1 MPAPETD
8 PSTSITP
15 RTQPV
20 VPPIYQTVNF
30 RLDENSYD
38 DIRATGGLNE
48 YWYSRFGN
56 PTVDAA
62 GAEIARLEGAEAGLM
77 TSSGMAAVAVVLLTL
92 LKAGDRLVAA
102 RELYGDTRDLL
113 ERDLRQLGITVDL
126 VGAAD
131 LDSWRQAVGRAPVA
145 VLYAESISNPQLR
158 LLDVPALADL
168 ARGAAAR
175 LVVDNTFATPLLIR
189 PLEHGA
195 DVVIDSVTKFLN
207 GHSDVTAGCISSGPA
222 HIQQFQ
228 RRVITLGGSLD
239 PHAAFLVS
247 RALRT
252 VRLRLDRQMST
263 AARVAQFLKSR
274 PDVEDV
280 IYPGL
285 AAYPQRELAAR
296 LLPAGRAGGMVTFVV
311 QGGNQRGYDMMRR
324 LRVLTEATS
333 LGGVETLVSMPI
345 TSSQFNLSEKE
356 LTEAGI
362 PPGMVR
368 LSIGIEEPEDILSDL
383 AQALDASRRP

>member
-1 MPAPETD
+1 MPAAGTD

-15 RTQPV
+15 RPQPV

-30 RLDENSYD
+30 RLDETSYD
-38 DIRATGGLNE
+38 DIRDTGGLNE
-48 YWYSRFGN
+48 YWYSRFRN

-77 TSSGMAAVAVVLLTL
+77 TSSGMAAIAVVLLTL
-92 LKAGDRLVAA
+92 LKADDRLVAA
-102 RELYGDTRDLL
+102 SELYGDTRDLL

-131 LDSWRQAVGRAPVA
+131 LDGWRQAVGRAPVA

-168 ARGAAAR
+168 ARGAGAR

-222 HIQQFQ
+222 QIQQFQ
-228 RRVITLGGSLD
+228 RRVITLGSSLD
-239 PHAAFLVS
+239 PHAAFLIS

-263 AARVAQFLKSR
+263 AAQVAQFLASR
-274 PDVEDV
+274 PDVADV

-285 AAYPQRELAAR
+285 PAYPQRELAAR

-345 TSSQFNLSEKE
+345 TSSQFNLSEKQ

-383 AQALDASRRP
+383 AQALDASRRQ

>member
-1 MPAPETD
+1 
-8 PSTSITP
+8 
-15 RTQPV
+15 V

-30 RLDENSYD
+30 QLDETSYD
-38 DIRATGGLNE
+38 DIRDTGGLNE
-48 YWYSRFGN
+48 YWYSRFRN

-77 TSSGMAAVAVVLLTL
+77 TSSGMAAIAVVLLTL

-131 LDSWRQAVGRAPVA
+131 LDGWRQAVGRAPVA

-158 LLDVPALADL
+158 LLDVPALTDL
-168 ARGAAAR
+168 ARGAGAR

-228 RRVITLGGSLD
+228 RRVITLGSSLD
-239 PHAAFLVS
+239 PHAAFLIS

-263 AARVAQFLKSR
+263 AAQVAQFLASR
-274 PDVEDV
+274 PDVADV

-285 AAYPQRELAAR
+285 PAYPQRELAAR

-345 TSSQFNLSEKE
+345 TSSQFNLSEKQ

-383 AQALDASRRP
+383 AQALDASRRQ

>member
-1 MPAPETD
+1 MPAPGTD

-30 RLDENSYD
+30 RLDETSYD

-131 LDSWRQAVGRAPVA
+131 LDSWRQAVGRAPIA

-168 ARGAAAR
+168 ARGAGAR

-207 GHSDVTAGCISSGPA
+207 GHSDVTAGCISSGRA

-228 RRVITLGGSLD
+228 RRVITLGGCLD

-274 PDVEDV
+274 PDVADV

-345 TSSQFNLSEKE
+345 TSSQFSLSEKE

-383 AQALDASRRP
+383 AQALDASQRQ

>member
-168 ARGAAAR
+168 ARGAGAR

-207 GHSDVTAGCISSGPA
+207 GHSDVTAGCISSGRA

-285 AAYPQRELAAR
+285 AAYPQRELAAP

>member
-1 MPAPETD
+1 MPAAGTD
-8 PSTSITP
+8 PSTPLNP
-15 RTQPV
+15 RPQPV

-30 RLDENSYD
+30 RLDETSYD
-38 DIRATGGLNE
+38 DIRETGGLNE
-48 YWYSRFGN
+48 YWYSRFRN

-77 TSSGMAAVAVVLLTL
+77 TSSGMAAIAVVLLTL

-113 ERDLRQLGITVDL
+113 ERDLQQLGITVDL

-131 LDSWRQAVGRAPVA
+131 LDGWRQAVGRAPVA

-158 LLDVPALADL
+158 LLDVPVLADL
-168 ARGAAAR
+168 AREAGAR
-175 LVVDNTFATPLLIR
+175 LVVDNTFATPLLFR

-207 GHSDVTAGCISSGPA
+207 GHSDVTAGCISSAPA

-239 PHAAFLVS
+239 PHAAFLIS

-263 AARVAQFLKSR
+263 AARVAQFLASR
-274 PDVEDV
+274 PDVADV

-311 QGGNQRGYDMMRR
+311 EGGDQRGYDMMRR

-356 LTEAGI
+356 LSEAGI

-368 LSIGIEEPEDILSDL
+368 LSIGVEEPEDILSDL
-383 AQALDASRRP
+383 AQALDASRRQ

>member
-1 MPAPETD
+1 MPAAGTD

-15 RTQPV
+15 RPQPV

-30 RLDENSYD
+30 RLDETSYD
-38 DIRATGGLNE
+38 DIRDTGGLNE
-48 YWYSRFGN
+48 YWYSRFRN

-77 TSSGMAAVAVVLLTL
+77 TSSGMAAIAVVLLTL
-92 LKAGDRLVAA
+92 LKADDRLVAA
-102 RELYGDTRDLL
+102 SELYGDTRDLL

-131 LDSWRQAVGRAPVA
+131 LDGWRQAVGRAPVA

-158 LLDVPALADL
+158 LLDVPALADI
-168 ARGAAAR
+168 ARGAGAR

-222 HIQQFQ
+222 QIQQFQ
-228 RRVITLGGSLD
+228 RRVITLGSSLD
-239 PHAAFLVS
+239 PHAAFLIS

-263 AARVAQFLKSR
+263 AAQVAQFLASR
-274 PDVEDV
+274 PDVADV

-285 AAYPQRELAAR
+285 PAYPQRELAAR

-345 TSSQFNLSEKE
+345 TSSQFNLSEKQ

-383 AQALDASRRP
+383 AQALDASRRQ

>member
-1 MPAPETD
+1 
-8 PSTSITP
+8 
-15 RTQPV
+15 V

-131 LDSWRQAVGRAPVA
+131 LDSWRQTVGRAPVA

-168 ARGAAAR
+168 ARGAGAR

-207 GHSDVTAGCISSGPA
+207 GHSDVTAGCISSGRA

-368 LSIGIEEPEDILSDL
+368 LSIGIEEPEGILSDL

>member
-1 MPAPETD
+1 
-8 PSTSITP
+8 
-15 RTQPV
+15 V

-131 LDSWRQAVGRAPVA
+131 LDSWRQTVGRAPVA

-168 ARGAAAR
+168 ARGAGAR

-207 GHSDVTAGCISSGPA
+207 GHSDVTAGCISSGRA

-285 AAYPQRELAAR
+285 TAYPQRELAAR

-368 LSIGIEEPEDILSDL
+368 LSIGIEEPGDILSDL

>member
-1 MPAPETD
+1 MPAAGAD

-15 RTQPV
+15 RPQPV

-30 RLDENSYD
+30 RLDETSYD

-92 LKAGDRLVAA
+92 LKAGDRVVAA

-113 ERDLRQLGITVDL
+113 ERDLRQLGVMVDL

-131 LDSWRQAVGRAPVA
+131 LDGWHKAVGRAPVA

-168 ARGAAAR
+168 ARGAGAR

-195 DVVIDSVTKFLN
+195 HVVIDSVTKFLN
-207 GHSDVTAGCISSGPA
+207 GHSDVTAGCISSRRA

-228 RRVITLGGSLD
+228 RRVITLGGNLD

-263 AARVAQFLKSR
+263 AARVAQFLASR

-285 AAYPQRELAAR
+285 PAYPQRELVAR

-356 LTEAGI
+356 LSEAGI

-383 AQALDASRRP
+383 AQALDASRRQ

>member
-1 MPAPETD
+1 MPAAGTD
-8 PSTSITP
+8 PSTSFDP
-15 RTQPV
+15 RPQPV

-30 RLDENSYD
+30 RLDETSYD

-48 YWYSRFGN
+48 YWYSRFRN

-62 GAEIARLEGAEAGLM
+62 AAQIARLEGAEAGLM
-77 TSSGMAAVAVVLLTL
+77 TSSGMAAIAVVLLTF
-92 LKAGDRLVAA
+92 LKAGDRVVAA

-131 LDSWRQAVGRAPVA
+131 LDGWRQAVGRAPVA

-158 LLDVPALADL
+158 LLDVPVLADL
-168 ARGAAAR
+168 AREAGAR

-239 PHAAFLVS
+239 PHAAFLIS

-263 AARVAQFLKSR
+263 AARVAQFLASR
-274 PDVEDV
+274 PDVADV

-296 LLPAGRAGGMVTFVV
+296 LLPAGHAGGMVTFVV
-311 QGGNQRGYDMMRR
+311 EGGDQRGYDMMRR

-383 AQALDASRRP
+383 AQALDASRQQ

>member
-1 MPAPETD
+1 MPAPGVH
-8 PSTSITP
+8 PSTSATP

-20 VPPIYQTVNF
+20 VAPIYQSVTF
-30 RLDENSYD
+30 RLDEVSYD

-48 YWYSRFGN
+48 YWYSRFRN

-62 GAEIARLEGAEAGLM
+62 GTDIARLEGAETALM
-77 TSSGMAAVAVVLLTL
+77 TSSGMAAIAVVLLTL
-92 LKAGDRLVAA
+92 LSAGDRLVAA
-102 RELYGDTRDLL
+102 RELYGDTRELL
-113 ERDLRQLGITVDL
+113 ERDLRQLGVTVEL

-131 LDSWRQAVGRAPVA
+131 LDGWHRAVERGPAA
-145 VLYAESISNPQLR
+145 MLYAETVSNPQLR
-158 LLDVPALADL
+158 LLDVPTLADL
-168 ARGAAAR
+168 AHGAGAR
-175 LVVDNTFATPLLIR
+175 LVVDNTFATPLLVR

-207 GHSDVTAGCISSGPA
+207 GHSDVTAGCISSNRA
-222 HIQQFQ
+222 LIQQFQ
-228 RRVITLGGSLD
+228 RRVITLGSTLD

-263 AARVAQFLKSR
+263 AAQVAGFLESR
-274 PDVEDV
+274 PDVADV

-285 AAYPQRELAAR
+285 PTYPQRELAAQ
-296 LLPAGRAGGMVTFVV
+296 LLPAGRGGGMVTFVV
-311 QGGNQRGYDMMRR
+311 HGGNQRGYDMMRR

-345 TSSQFNLSEKE
+345 TSSQFNLSEEE
-356 LTEAGI
+356 LAEAGI

-368 LSIGIEEPEDILSDL
+368 LSIGIEEPDEIIGDL
-383 AQALDASRRP
+383 AQALDTTRSE

>member
-1 MPAPETD
+1 MPAAGTD

-15 RTQPV
+15 RPQPV

-30 RLDENSYD
+30 RLDETSYD

-77 TSSGMAAVAVVLLTL
+77 TSSGMAAIAVVLLTL
-92 LKAGDRLVAA
+92 LKAGDRMVAA

-131 LDSWRQAVGRAPVA
+131 LDGWRQAVGRAPVA

-168 ARGAAAR
+168 AHGAGAR
-175 LVVDNTFATPLLIR
+175 LIVDNTFATPLLIR

-207 GHSDVTAGCISSGPA
+207 GHSDVTAGCISSGRA

-239 PHAAFLVS
+239 PHAAFLIS
-247 RALRT
+247 RALCT
-252 VRLRLDRQMST
+252 VGLRLDRQMST
-263 AARVAQFLKSR
+263 AARVAEFLTSR
-274 PDVEDV
+274 PDVTDV

-285 AAYPQRELAAR
+285 PAYPQRELAAR

-368 LSIGIEEPEDILSDL
+368 LSIGIEDPEDIISDL
-383 AQALDASRRP
+383 AQALDASLR